1 MFNCSKLLNA
11 FQYAVY
17 SLPYFQLSHDPSIGV
32 HICEMNS
39 WVSIMQS
46 VQTQTGDV
54 LDFGGGIVKLNVG
67 GKLFV
72 TSAQTLI
79 AASPNSFLARI
90 MSGGLPST
98 LDEHG
103 SYFID
108 RCPELFEK
116 VLTFLRTK
124 RIRLGNIHLDD
135 MLNEADYYG
144 VQPLIDRLKVCKQLH
159 RPSCG
164 NLSFCGFI
172 PSLEESQNKSESEA
186 TSSAERS
193 SCSNR
198 SAKGEPVLAICAT
211 DKWIAVAYKTGV
223 GCYSTRQFSGEACLA
238 TSQSNWFQST
248 HGSQPSLL
256 ALKSLKQSSREE
268 RSEQLIVACVTENC
282 ELYIWQQSVE
292 TENVHVAN
300 PPGAPNQV
308 SFVGKFSLFPD
319 VNALVFAGR
328 RQIVA
333 LNFDGMFAVWHYS
346 RDFQQQKVESIS
358 SYDECGRMMF
368 FGHKNGIIRY
378 FNAETL
384 PVRLEDN
391 KIILTDLYHDQGND
405 AITALNVR
413 LASNNSVLSEMGSM
427 ENQFYFEIAYGTACG
442 RVNLISEHAETIGQG
457 PQLLFSFAVHR
468 SAVMKVLLSEQ
479 LLISNCADYNHVRCW
494 QISRFRGLLSKNPL
508 PMPLTSFK
516 MMHLEPNHST
526 HEYLAANNIGPHMLS
541 ESQIWYLQ
549 KITPGATELFVISAL
564 SGDCLHRISS
574 VDCSTITS
582 FAVTEEWRRSGNPTQ
597 YVFTGHSN
605 GTIQVWNLATLNTL
619 QNFHQST
626 GSSPPCTSDHSHAHQ
641 HFSSHLLRDGTSP
654 NGDNHSPFGFKTIKT
669 KLPFCPT
676 VTNELS
682 PYKATHPG
690 VDDILKMLDTY
701 DISHVP
707 LNIW

>member
-1 MFNCSKLLNA
+1 MKVNSSFDAKEI
-11 FQYAVY
+11 FPQVF
-17 SLPYFQLSHDPSIGV
+17 SLFQLSYVNTCKNHLAESLIQLHTMPSV
-32 HICEMNS
+32 E
-39 WVSIMQS
+39 
-46 VQTQTGDV
+46 TQTSHSSV
-54 LDFGGGIVKLNVG
+54 VGGAIVKLNVG

-72 TSAQTLI
+72 TSAQTLTV
-79 AASPNSFLARI
+79 ASPNSFLAKI
-90 MSGGLPST
+90 ISGGLPST
-98 LDEHG
+98 LDDNG
-103 SYFID
+103 AYFID

-124 RIRLGNIHLDD
+124 KIRLGNIDLDD

-164 NLSFCGFI
+164 NLAFCGFI
-172 PSLEESQNKSESEA
+172 PSLEESLDESELNDND
-186 TSSAERS
+186 SSVERA
-193 SCSNR
+193 SCSNKSMR
-198 SAKGEPVLAICAT
+198 GEPVLAICAT

-223 GCYSTRQFSGEACLA
+223 GCYSTRQFSGEACPSTA
-238 TSQSNWFQST
+238 QSNWFQST

-282 ELYIWQQSVE
+282 ELYIWQQSLE
-292 TENVHVAN
+292 TENAHAAN
-300 PPGAPNQV
+300 PPV
-308 SFVGKFSLFPD
+308 SFVGKFALFPD

-328 RQIVA
+328 KQIVA
-333 LNFDGMFAVWHYS
+333 LSFGGMFAVWHYS
-346 RDFQQQKVESIS
+346 RDFQQQKVESIC

-391 KIILTDLYHDQGND
+391 KIILTDLYHDQKND
-405 AITALNVR
+405 PITALNVR

-427 ENQFYFEIAYGTACG
+427 ENHFYFEIAYGTASG

-468 SAVMKVLLSEQ
+468 SAVIKVLLSEQ
-479 LLISNCADYNHVRCW
+479 KLISNCADYNHVRCW

-516 MMHLEPNHST
+516 MMHLEPKHSS
-526 HEYLAANNIGPHMLS
+526 HEYLAANSIGPHMLS

-549 KITPGATELFVISAL
+549 KITPGATDLFVISAL
-564 SGDCLHRISS
+564 SGECLHRISS

-597 YVFTGHSN
+597 YVFTGHKN
-605 GTIQVWNLATLNTL
+605 GAIQVWNMATVNT
-619 QNFHQST
+619 FHQNSASAT
-626 GSSPPCTSDHSHAHQ
+626 CTSEHAHAHQ
-641 HFSSHLLRDGTSP
+641 HFSSHLLRDGTSSTV
-654 NGDNHSPFGFKTIKT
+654 DNHSPFGFKAIKT

-676 VTNELS
+676 VTNELN
-682 PYKATHPG
+682 PYKASHPG

-701 DISHVP
+701 DISQVP
-707 LNIW
+707 LNI